1 MIKLLKAG
9 FFRLKKDVIFWLFIF
24 LTIGMAG
31 FTLFRYLSVEGA
43 YLDKILNEFIMYI
56 GLFIAIFVSIFVG
69 KEYGQ
74 GIIRNKIIVGHS
86 RISIFLSNLIIS
98 IVVSLLC
105 ELIYLI
111 IVFLIGIPLFGQMQM
126 SFSQFAIV
134 LLNTAL
140 VIISF
145 CSIYNFIT
153 MICSEIT
160 ISISICIILF
170 VAMFVAQAALGFTA
184 NSRKY
189 KEQDIIPNIS
199 ICSTKV
205 YKIVNKI
212 SIIRVFENILS
223 NVVKYSNGDLKV
235 EMQENGT
242 ITFSNKAT
250 SLDETT
256 VQKIFDRYFSVE
268 NAKESTGIG
277 LSIAKQLVELNNGSI
292 KAEYVN
298 GYLIIEI
305 KL

>member
-31 FTLFRYLSVEGA
+31 FTLFRYLSNEGV

-86 RISIFLSNLIIS
+86 RVSIFLSNLIIS

-189 KEQDIIPNIS
+189 IEHAFWDNGNKYIISQEPDPNYPGDEKVKQARTLYLSIPQGQAMKIGGNDLTYSAQMAIS
-199 ICSTKV
+199 
-205 YKIVNKI
+205 
-212 SIIRVFENILS
+212 SIILIGVVNIVGVCIFS
-223 NVVKYSNGDLKV
+223 KKELK
-235 EMQENGT
+235 
-242 ITFSNKAT
+242 
-250 SLDETT
+250 
-256 VQKIFDRYFSVE
+256 
-268 NAKESTGIG
+268 
-277 LSIAKQLVELNNGSI
+277 
-292 KAEYVN
+292 
-298 GYLIIEI
+298 
-305 KL
+305 

>member
-126 SFSQFAIV
+126 SFSQFSIV

-189 KEQDIIPNIS
+189 IEHAFWDNGNKYIISQEPDPNYPGDEKVKQARTLYLSIPQGQAMKIGGNDLTYSAQMAIS
-199 ICSTKV
+199 
-205 YKIVNKI
+205 
-212 SIIRVFENILS
+212 SIILIGVVNIVGVCIFS
-223 NVVKYSNGDLKV
+223 KKELK
-235 EMQENGT
+235 
-242 ITFSNKAT
+242 
-250 SLDETT
+250 
-256 VQKIFDRYFSVE
+256 
-268 NAKESTGIG
+268 
-277 LSIAKQLVELNNGSI
+277 
-292 KAEYVN
+292 
-298 GYLIIEI
+298 
-305 KL
+305 

>member
-9 FFRLKKDVIFWLFIF
+9 FFRLKKDVIFWLFVF
-24 LTIGMAG
+24 LTIGIAG
-31 FTLFRYLSVEGA
+31 FSLFRYTSNEGV
-43 YLDKILNEFIMYI
+43 YLDKIVNEFIMYI

-69 KEYGQ
+69 KEHSQ

-160 ISISICIILF
+160 ISTTICIILF
-170 VAMFVAQAALGFTA
+170 IVMFIVQGAFGLTAYANKYIENAFYDENGNKHIISQELDPNYPGDEKVKQARMIYLSIPQGQA
-184 NSRKY
+184 N
-189 KEQDIIPNIS
+189 EIS
-199 ICSTKV
+199 NNNLEYLKQMPIYSITLIG
-205 YKIVNKI
+205 IVN
-212 SIIRVFENILS
+212 ILGIYIFS
-223 NVVKYSNGDLKV
+223 KKELK
-235 EMQENGT
+235 
-242 ITFSNKAT
+242 
-250 SLDETT
+250 
-256 VQKIFDRYFSVE
+256 
-268 NAKESTGIG
+268 
-277 LSIAKQLVELNNGSI
+277 
-292 KAEYVN
+292 
-298 GYLIIEI
+298 
-305 KL
+305 

>member
-31 FTLFRYLSVEGA
+31 FTLFRYLSNEGV

-126 SFSQFAIV
+126 SFSQFTIV

-189 KEQDIIPNIS
+189 IEHDFWDNGNKYIISQEPDPNYPGDEKVKQARTLYLSIPQGQAMKIGGNDLTYSAQMAIS
-199 ICSTKV
+199 
-205 YKIVNKI
+205 
-212 SIIRVFENILS
+212 SIILIGVVNIVGVCIFS
-223 NVVKYSNGDLKV
+223 KKELK
-235 EMQENGT
+235 
-242 ITFSNKAT
+242 
-250 SLDETT
+250 
-256 VQKIFDRYFSVE
+256 
-268 NAKESTGIG
+268 
-277 LSIAKQLVELNNGSI
+277 
-292 KAEYVN
+292 
-298 GYLIIEI
+298 
-305 KL
+305 

>member
-189 KEQDIIPNIS
+189 IEHAFWDNGNKYIISQEPNPNYPGDEKVKQARMLYLFVPQGQAMEIESGNLEYWVQMAIS
-199 ICSTKV
+199 
-205 YKIVNKI
+205 
-212 SIIRVFENILS
+212 SIILIGVVNIVGVCIFS
-223 NVVKYSNGDLKV
+223 KKELK
-235 EMQENGT
+235 
-242 ITFSNKAT
+242 
-250 SLDETT
+250 
-256 VQKIFDRYFSVE
+256 
-268 NAKESTGIG
+268 
-277 LSIAKQLVELNNGSI
+277 
-292 KAEYVN
+292 
-298 GYLIIEI
+298 
-305 KL
+305 

>member
-31 FTLFRYLSVEGA
+31 FTLFRYLSNEGV

-189 KEQDIIPNIS
+189 IEHAFWDNGNKYIISQEPDPNYPGDEKVKQARTLYLSIPQGQAMKIGGNDLTYSAQMAIS
-199 ICSTKV
+199 
-205 YKIVNKI
+205 
-212 SIIRVFENILS
+212 SIILIGVVNIVGVCIFS
-223 NVVKYSNGDLKV
+223 KKELK
-235 EMQENGT
+235 
-242 ITFSNKAT
+242 
-250 SLDETT
+250 
-256 VQKIFDRYFSVE
+256 
-268 NAKESTGIG
+268 
-277 LSIAKQLVELNNGSI
+277 
-292 KAEYVN
+292 
-298 GYLIIEI
+298 
-305 KL
+305 

>member
-31 FTLFRYLSVEGA
+31 FTLFRYLSNEGV

-111 IVFLIGIPLFGQMQM
+111 IVFLIGIPLFWQMQM

-189 KEQDIIPNIS
+189 IEHAFWDNGNKYIISQEPDPNYPGDEKVKQARTLYLSIPQGQAMKIGGNDLTYSAQMAIS
-199 ICSTKV
+199 
-205 YKIVNKI
+205 
-212 SIIRVFENILS
+212 SIILIGVVNIVGVCIFS
-223 NVVKYSNGDLKV
+223 KKELK
-235 EMQENGT
+235 
-242 ITFSNKAT
+242 
-250 SLDETT
+250 
-256 VQKIFDRYFSVE
+256 
-268 NAKESTGIG
+268 
-277 LSIAKQLVELNNGSI
+277 
-292 KAEYVN
+292 
-298 GYLIIEI
+298 
-305 KL
+305 

>member
-31 FTLFRYLSVEGA
+31 FTLFRYLSNEGV

-189 KEQDIIPNIS
+189 IEHAFWDNRNKYIISQEPDPNYPGDEKVKQARTLYLSIPQGQAMKIGGNDLTYSAQMAIS
-199 ICSTKV
+199 
-205 YKIVNKI
+205 
-212 SIIRVFENILS
+212 SIILIGVVNIVGVCIFS
-223 NVVKYSNGDLKV
+223 KKELK
-235 EMQENGT
+235 
-242 ITFSNKAT
+242 
-250 SLDETT
+250 
-256 VQKIFDRYFSVE
+256 
-268 NAKESTGIG
+268 
-277 LSIAKQLVELNNGSI
+277 
-292 KAEYVN
+292 
-298 GYLIIEI
+298 
-305 KL
+305 

>member
-24 LTIGMAG
+24 LTIGIAG
-31 FTLFRYLSVEGA
+31 FTLFRYLSIEGA
-43 YLDKILNEFIMYI
+43 PLDKILNEFIMYI

-105 ELIYLI
+105 EIIYLI
-111 IVFLIGIPLFGQMQM
+111 IIFLIGIPLYGQMQM

-189 KEQDIIPNIS
+189 IEHAFWDNGNKYIISQEPDPNYPGDEKVKQARTLYLSIPQGQAMKIGGNDLTYSAQMAIS
-199 ICSTKV
+199 
-205 YKIVNKI
+205 
-212 SIIRVFENILS
+212 SIILIGVVNIVGVCIFS
-223 NVVKYSNGDLKV
+223 KKELK
-235 EMQENGT
+235 
-242 ITFSNKAT
+242 
-250 SLDETT
+250 
-256 VQKIFDRYFSVE
+256 
-268 NAKESTGIG
+268 
-277 LSIAKQLVELNNGSI
+277 
-292 KAEYVN
+292 
-298 GYLIIEI
+298 
-305 KL
+305 

>member
-24 LTIGMAG
+24 LTIGIAG
-31 FTLFRYLSVEGA
+31 FTLFRYLSIEGA
-43 YLDKILNEFIMYI
+43 PLDKILNEFIMYI

-189 KEQDIIPNIS
+189 IEHAFWDNGNKYIISQEPDPNYPGDEKVKQARTLYLSIPQGQAMKIGGNDLTYSAQMAIS
-199 ICSTKV
+199 
-205 YKIVNKI
+205 
-212 SIIRVFENILS
+212 SIILIGVVNIVGVCIFS
-223 NVVKYSNGDLKV
+223 KKELK
-235 EMQENGT
+235 
-242 ITFSNKAT
+242 
-250 SLDETT
+250 
-256 VQKIFDRYFSVE
+256 
-268 NAKESTGIG
+268 
-277 LSIAKQLVELNNGSI
+277 
-292 KAEYVN
+292 
-298 GYLIIEI
+298 
-305 KL
+305 

>member
-31 FTLFRYLSVEGA
+31 FTLFRYLSNEGV

-170 VAMFVAQAALGFTA
+170 VATFVAQAALGFTA

-189 KEQDIIPNIS
+189 IEHAFWDNGNKYIISQEPNPNYPGDEKVKQARMLYLFVPQGQAMEIESGNLEYWVQMTIS
-199 ICSTKV
+199 
-205 YKIVNKI
+205 
-212 SIIRVFENILS
+212 SIILICVVNIVGVCIFS
-223 NVVKYSNGDLKV
+223 KKELK
-235 EMQENGT
+235 
-242 ITFSNKAT
+242 
-250 SLDETT
+250 
-256 VQKIFDRYFSVE
+256 
-268 NAKESTGIG
+268 
-277 LSIAKQLVELNNGSI
+277 
-292 KAEYVN
+292 
-298 GYLIIEI
+298 
-305 KL
+305 

>member
-86 RISIFLSNLIIS
+86 RISFFLSNLIIS

-189 KEQDIIPNIS
+189 IEHAFWDNGNKYIISQEPDPNYPGDEKVKQARTLYLSIPQGQAMKIGGNDLTYSAQMAIS
-199 ICSTKV
+199 
-205 YKIVNKI
+205 
-212 SIIRVFENILS
+212 SIILIGVVNIVGVCIFS
-223 NVVKYSNGDLKV
+223 KKELK
-235 EMQENGT
+235 
-242 ITFSNKAT
+242 
-250 SLDETT
+250 
-256 VQKIFDRYFSVE
+256 
-268 NAKESTGIG
+268 
-277 LSIAKQLVELNNGSI
+277 
-292 KAEYVN
+292 
-298 GYLIIEI
+298 
-305 KL
+305 

>member
-189 KEQDIIPNIS
+189 IEHAFWDNGNKYIISQEPDPNYPGDEKVKQARTLYLSIPQGQAMKIGGNDLTYSAQMAIS
-199 ICSTKV
+199 
-205 YKIVNKI
+205 
-212 SIIRVFENILS
+212 SIILIGVVNIVGVCIFS
-223 NVVKYSNGDLKV
+223 KKELK
-235 EMQENGT
+235 
-242 ITFSNKAT
+242 
-250 SLDETT
+250 
-256 VQKIFDRYFSVE
+256 
-268 NAKESTGIG
+268 
-277 LSIAKQLVELNNGSI
+277 
-292 KAEYVN
+292 
-298 GYLIIEI
+298 
-305 KL
+305 

>member
-31 FTLFRYLSVEGA
+31 FTLFRYLSNEGV
-43 YLDKILNEFIMYI
+43 YLDKIWNEFIMYI

-184 NSRKY
+184 HASKY
-189 KEQDIIPNIS
+189 IENAFYDNGNKYIISQEPNPNYPGDEKVKQARMLYLFIPQGQAMEIESGNLEYWVQMSIS
-199 ICSTKV
+199 
-205 YKIVNKI
+205 
-212 SIIRVFENILS
+212 SIILICVVNIAGVCIFS
-223 NVVKYSNGDLKV
+223 KKELK
-235 EMQENGT
+235 
-242 ITFSNKAT
+242 
-250 SLDETT
+250 
-256 VQKIFDRYFSVE
+256 
-268 NAKESTGIG
+268 
-277 LSIAKQLVELNNGSI
+277 
-292 KAEYVN
+292 
-298 GYLIIEI
+298 
-305 KL
+305 

>member
-31 FTLFRYLSVEGA
+31 FTLFRYLSNEGV

-69 KEYGQ
+69 KEHSQ

-189 KEQDIIPNIS
+189 IEHAFWDNGNKYIISQEPDPNYPGDEKVKQARMLYLSIPQGQAMKIGGNDLTYSAQMAIS
-199 ICSTKV
+199 
-205 YKIVNKI
+205 
-212 SIIRVFENILS
+212 SIILIGVVNIVGVCIFS
-223 NVVKYSNGDLKV
+223 KKELK
-235 EMQENGT
+235 
-242 ITFSNKAT
+242 
-250 SLDETT
+250 
-256 VQKIFDRYFSVE
+256 
-268 NAKESTGIG
+268 
-277 LSIAKQLVELNNGSI
+277 
-292 KAEYVN
+292 
-298 GYLIIEI
+298 
-305 KL
+305 